1 MDEPT
6 VSPEDHEMALG
17 FIRTHFPVS
26 ETDPLIDLPK
36 IAMLAGVAKNTPMI
50 WRQRS
55 RPEYKGPG
63 KLSGTGRRKP
73 FPEPDDER
81 YADKPQW
88 RLTTVVGWLIDTN
101 RWPRGAVARPE
112 TRGPR
117 SEAA

>member
-1 MDEPT
+1 MNEPT
-6 VSPEDHEMALG
+6 RVSGEDWNTALK
-17 FIRTHFPVS
+17 FIRAQFAVDPN
-26 ETDPLIDLPK
+26 DQNPLIDLPQ
-36 IAMLAGVAKNTPMI
+36 IAELAGVAKNTPMI

-55 RPEYKGPG
+55 RVDYTGPG
-63 KLSGTGRRKP
+63 KLKVP
-73 FPEPDDER
+73 FPTPDDER

-88 RLTTVVGWLIDTN
+88 RLLTVLGWLVGTR